1 MFKVNSLSM
10 LSQAVLPAHK
20 HKASGQLFKV
30 EKKTLK
36 PIPEKVK
43 NVYGAKG
50 PKDTQLKFV
59 SAGVPQAYKGIN
71 L

>member
-1 MFKVNSLSM
+1 MFKVNS
-10 LSQAVLPAHK
+10 
-20 HKASGQLFKV
+20 ASALMAATSKLFKV

-50 PKDTQLKFV
+50 PKET
-59 SAGVPQAYKGIN
+59 
-71 L
+71 